1 MCIRDR
7 LYRLQQKYI
16 YSLSETITTAD
27 PLAASRYTQSLN
39 NALAQGH
46 RYDEAVQI
54 ATHSLYGTLQEQSL
68 LLALKEILG
77 YLLVISII
85 IAVISR
91 FIPFHKTIRVTF
103 AKTGD
108 DMV

>member
-1 MCIRDR
+1 M
-7 LYRLQQKYI
+7 
-16 YSLSETITTAD
+16 
-27 PLAASRYTQSLN
+27 SRGLGDVYKRQ
-39 NALAQGH
+39 
-46 RYDEAVQI
+46 VQI

-77 YLLVISII
+77 YLLVISVI

-103 AKTGD
+103 AKTRD

>member
-1 MCIRDR
+1 M
-7 LYRLQQKYI
+7 LYRLHRNIYI
-16 YSLSETITTAD
+16 LCRRLSRLPD

-77 YLLVISII
+77 YLLVISVI